1 MKGDVSRMEIVYR
14 VGNSLYINLTNK
26 CSCACTFCL
35 RQTTDKVG
43 ESDSLWLERE
53 PSAQEVIKALE
64 EADLSG
70 RDEIVFCG
78 FGEPTCALPVLL
90 ESAAWVRD
98 HTRLPVRINT
108 NGQGSLIAG
117 RDIAGDL
124 AGCVDTVSISL
135 NDPDPVRYQELVRS
149 RFGQDAFE
157 GMLSFARRCVEEGL
171 DVVMTTVDTTISHE
185 EEEARRKIC
194 EKIGARYRIRE
205 WVE

>member
-90 ESAAWVRD
+90 ESAAWVRN
-98 HTRLPVRINT
+98 HTSLPVRINT

-124 AGCVDTVSISL
+124 AVDGHVGIVDILREHFDVPLHSGT
-135 NDPDPVRYQELVRS
+135 
-149 RFGQDAFE
+149 
-157 GMLSFARRCVEEGL
+157 FAPTDDSTRLRLFDSDTRRHGA
-171 DVVMTTVDTTISHE
+171 VDNFVD
-185 EEEARRKIC
+185 C
-194 EKIGARYRIRE
+194 
-205 WVE
+205 